1 MVNTNTENSSSNG
14 QVILEA
20 FTTHF
25 SQEDDNQSNEMKR
38 CMIVYDIFTCKKAI
52 RVIIKFENFV
62 LKWAV
67 ALIISSIYKWNNI
80 LKIINAKQ

>member
-1 MVNTNTENSSSNG
+1 
-14 QVILEA
+14 
-20 FTTHF
+20 
-25 SQEDDNQSNEMKR
+25 MKR

-52 RVIIKFENFV
+52 QVIIKFENFV
-62 LKWAV
+62 LNWAV

>member
-1 MVNTNTENSSSNG
+1 MHEFCVVNTNTENSSSNG

-38 CMIVYDIFTCKKAI
+38 CMIVYHIFTCKKVI
-52 RVIIKFENFV
+52 QVIIKFENFV
-62 LKWAV
+62 L
-67 ALIISSIYKWNNI
+67 N
-80 LKIINAKQ
+80 